1 MKKERRKKKKGRKR
15 KKNVKKDII
24 IIINIHKEC
33 PVQFKVYDD
42 DDNDEGGELG
52 NVRRVQKSSPKKK
65 KMNE

>member
-1 MKKERRKKKKGRKR
+1 MKKERRKKKR
-15 KKNVKKDII
+15 KKKKKKRKKDII